1 MPAFVFLLLPIL
13 FWSGNYVLGRLT
25 VGDGVDPYTIS
36 FFRWFIACLVILP
49 LALPKIRQDLP
60 QIKQHL
66 PMLTFLAFLGI
77 CNYNLFLYIGLQST
91 TVTNAVLLNSLMPVM
106 ILITARV
113 LLGSKTNSLQNLG
126 ILVSTVGALV
136 IVSRGSLDTLLH
148 LTVSSG
154 DLWIITAAIS
164 WAIYSV
170 LLVKRPAMH
179 LLSFF
184 AVTAMIGTCIQFPL
198 YLLFSSK
205 DLAEL
210 TTANWGAIIYMSLF
224 ASIGAFI
231 CWNAGIQRLGATT
244 AGHFVH
250 LLPVF
255 SIFLSTLFLGEV
267 MEGFHG
273 IGIFLIFSGIGI
285 ATLLNK
291 QLANRAQKTS

>member
-1 MPAFVFLLLPIL
+1 MPAFAYLLLPVL

-36 FFRWFIACLVILP
+36 FFRWLIACLVILP
-49 LALPKIRQDLP
+49 LALPKIRQDFP

-66 PMLTFLAFLGI
+66 PMLIFLAFLGI

-113 LLGSKTNSLQNLG
+113 LLGSKTNSLQNVG
-126 ILVSTVGALV
+126 ILVSTLGAIV

-198 YLLFSSK
+198 YLLFSPK
-205 DLAEL
+205 NLDGL
-210 TTANWGAIIYMSLF
+210 TIGNWSAIIYMSLF

-291 QLANRAQKTS
+291 RVANRSQRVS